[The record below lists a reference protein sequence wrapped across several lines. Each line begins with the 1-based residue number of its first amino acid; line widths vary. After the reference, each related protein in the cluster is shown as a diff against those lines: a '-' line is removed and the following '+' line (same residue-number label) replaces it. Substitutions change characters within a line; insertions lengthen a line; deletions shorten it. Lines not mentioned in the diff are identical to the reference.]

1 MTTLNPIPD
10 FVSALDEFHPL
21 RLYYEENI
29 YLKKIIDEL
38 IKIDCQKDIPLT
50 INLLNQLGEVNIRY
64 TRKENQ
70 LFPFLEKRGWFG
82 PSQGMWR
89 LQDDNRALIKEVRGL
104 IESGQ
109 HQLLNNKVSFML
121 SEIQRL
127 ITIEEFKLFPMAF
140 ELLKPEDWKE
150 MRHGESEIGW
160 MHRKATA
167 RPSPQASETAGN
179 LDGFGTLANNLLK
192 MNEGVLDLE
201 QLNLIF
207 QFMPFDITFVDEN
220 DRVRFYNRGEE
231 RVFPR
236 SAGVIGR
243 EVRFCHPPKSVSTVL
258 EILEKF
264 KAGQQDVA
272 EFWIQVKGRF
282 IHIRYFAVRDTNR
295 KYRGVI
301 EVSQDVTD
309 IKNLQGERRLLQWNA
324 SV

>member
-1 MTTLNPIPD
+1 MQTNNPIPD
-10 FVSALDEFHPL
+10 FISSLDESHPL
-21 RLYYEENI
+21 RLYYEENK
-29 YLKKIIDEL
+29 YLKSIIEEFRKL
-38 IKIDCQKDIPLT
+38 NWQQDIQLT
-50 INLLNQLGEVNIRY
+50 INLLNQLSEVNIRY

-89 LQDDNRALIKEVRGL
+89 FQDDNRALIKEVRTL
-104 IESGQ
+104 MEAGQ
-109 HQLLNNKVSFML
+109 YHQLPEKVNYML
-121 SEIQRL
+121 SEIQRM
-127 ITIEEFKLFPMAF
+127 IDIEELRLFPMAYDI
-140 ELLKPEDWKE
+140 LQAEDWQE

-160 MHRKATA
+160 MNRK
-167 RPSPQASETAGN
+167 PSEAAKSEGPAAN
-179 LDGFGTLANNLLK
+179 SLQGFSALANNLLK

-243 EVRFCHPPKSVSTVL
+243 EVRFCHPPKSVDTVL
-258 EILEKF
+258 EILEEF
-264 KAGQQDVA
+264 KSGRQDVA
-272 EFWIQVKGRF
+272 EFWIQFKGRF
-282 IHIRYFAVRDTNR
+282 IHIRYFAVRDESK

-309 IKNLQGERRLLQWNA
+309 IKNLQGEKRLLQWQ
-324 SV
+324 S

>member
-1 MTTLNPIPD
+1 MITHSPIPD
-10 FVSALDEFHPL
+10 FIGALDEFHPL
-21 RLYYEENI
+21 RMYYEENI
-29 YLKKIIDEL
+29 YLKKIIEDF

-50 INLLNQLGEVNIRY
+50 INLLNQLSEVNIRY

-89 LQDDNRALIKEVRGL
+89 FQDDNRALIKEFRVL

-109 HQLLNNKVSFML
+109 HQLLNKKVGFML
-121 SEIQRL
+121 SEVQRL
-127 ITIEEFKLFPMAF
+127 INIEEFKLFPKAF
-140 ELLKPEDWKE
+140 DLLIPEDWQE
-150 MRHGESEIGW
+150 MRLGEREIGW
-160 MHRKATA
+160 MHKKAVTSQ
-167 RPSPQASETAGN
+167 SPKLG
-179 LDGFGTLANNLLK
+179 GHANNLDDFGPLASNLLK
-192 MNEGVLDLE
+192 LNEGELDLE
-201 QLNLIF
+201 QLNLLF
-207 QFMPFDITFVDEN
+207 QLMPFDITFVDEN

-231 RVFPR
+231 RIFPR

-243 EVRFCHPPKSVSTVL
+243 EVRFCHPPKSVNTVL

-264 KAGQQDVA
+264 KAGQQDIA

-282 IHIRYFAVRDTNR
+282 IHIRYFAVRDANK

-309 IKNLQGERRLLQWNA
+309 IKNLQGERRLLQWN
-324 SV
+324 S

>member
-29 YLKKIIDEL
+29 YLKKIIDDF

-50 INLLNQLGEVNIRY
+50 INLLNQLSEVNIRY

-109 HQLLNNKVSFML
+109 HQLLNKKVVFML

-127 ITIEEFKLFPMAF
+127 INIEEFKLFPMAF
-140 ELLKPEDWKE
+140 DLLKPDDWQE
-150 MRHGESEIGW
+150 MRHGEREIGW
-160 MHRKATA
+160 MHRKAEA
-167 RPSPQASETAGN
+167 SPPSPQAGENVDN
-179 LDGFGTLANNLLK
+179 LEGFGPLANNLLK
-192 MNEGVLDLE
+192 LNEGALDLE
-201 QLNLIF
+201 QLNLLLQI
-207 QFMPFDITFVDEN
+207 MPFDITFVDEN

-243 EVRFCHPPKSVSTVL
+243 EVRFCHPPKSVNTVL

-264 KAGQQDVA
+264 KTGQQDIA

-282 IHIRYFAVRDTNR
+282 IHIRYFAVRDANK

-309 IKNLQGERRLLQWNA
+309 IKNLQGERRLLQWN
-324 SV
+324 S

>member
-1 MTTLNPIPD
+1 MQANNSIPD
-10 FVSALDEFHPL
+10 FIRTLDESHPL
-21 RLYYEENI
+21 RLYYEENR
-29 YLKKIIDEL
+29 YLKSIIEEFRKL
-38 IKIDCQKDIPLT
+38 NWQQDIQLT
-50 INLLNQLGEVNIRY
+50 MNLLNQLSEVNIRY

-89 LQDDNRALIKEVRGL
+89 FQDNNRALIKEVRTL
-104 IESGQ
+104 MESGQ
-109 HQLLNNKVSFML
+109 YHQLPEKVDYML
-121 SEIQRL
+121 SEIQRM
-127 ITIEEFKLFPMAF
+127 IDVEELRLFPIAF
-140 ELLKPEDWKE
+140 DLLLPEDWIE
-150 MRHGESEIGW
+150 MRNGESEIGW
-160 MHRKATA
+160 MNRKSSESQKPEASATN
-167 RPSPQASETAGN
+167 SQEVISS
-179 LDGFGTLANNLLK
+179 LANNLLK

-243 EVRFCHPPKSVSTVL
+243 EVRFCHPPKSVDTVL
-258 EILEKF
+258 EILEEF
-264 KAGQQDVA
+264 KSGRQDVA
-272 EFWIQVKGRF
+272 EFWIQFKGRL
-282 IHIRYFAVRDTNR
+282 IHIRYFAVRDASK

-309 IKNLQGERRLLQWNA
+309 IKNLQGEKRLLQWQ
-324 SV
+324 S